1 MKGNYYALQIVNT
14 NTLWVEQCF

>member
-1 MKGNYYALQIVNT
+1 MKGNFYALQIVNT